1 MASDRK
7 YLKKVVDELKHN
19 RSVMGNIAE
28 KIMVLS
34 DNYGILQKLVMGI
47 FGFMIITFLYCLV
60 F

>member
-7 YLKKVVDELKHN
+7 YFKKVINELKHN

-34 DNYGILQKLVMGI
+34 DNYGSLQKLVMGI
-47 FGFMIITFLYCLV
+47 IGLIMIAIIYCLV

>member
-19 RSVMGNIAE
+19 RSVMGNRAE
-28 KIMVLS
+28 KLMVLS